1 MAGITLSMAATSTAP
16 GVAARLH
23 ERLDAARPL
32 VVGGLGMLVALNL
45 TADTSSIHGS
55 IHMLEHA
62 VLAFLAA
69 EFALHVAVSDSLPTE
84 RWLEAGVLVPYVTVT
99 ALLFGA
105 RAVGCGVGPLSVVVG
120 PLDTAHQCTAL
131 GRELV
136 ALDVVAGLG
145 VATFLKERLDAVAA
159 RLDSPL

>member
-1 MAGITLSMAATSTAP
+1 MLDITVSMAATSTA
-16 GVAARLH
+16 VVTRVH

-32 VVGGLGMLVALNL
+32 VVGGLAMLVALNL
-45 TADTSSIHGS
+45 TADTSSIHGT
-55 IHMLEHA
+55 IHTLEHA

-105 RAVGCGVGPLSVVVG
+105 RAVGCGVGPLSLMVG
-120 PLDTAHQCTAL
+120 PLDTAHQCTAV
-131 GRELV
+131 GRELI

-159 RLDSPL
+159 RFDSPF